1 MNTKIAK
8 IVLPAVLSIGTL
20 GAAALATTAGAS
32 TSTTVKHTTTTV
44 KHTPVAKTPVTLTGS
59 VVKAQSAKDVF
70 WFKDG
75 AKTFRVSYTA
85 KTTFAK
91 GTAASLVKGAA
102 VTVTGVEVGKAGA
115 VIRATKISA

>member
-1 MNTKIAK
+1 MNSKIAK
-8 IVLPAVLSIGTL
+8 IVLPAVLSIGSL
-20 GAAALATTAGAS
+20 GAAALATTAGA
-32 TSTTVKHTTTTV
+32 TTTTVKHTTTTV
-44 KHTPVAKTPVTLTGS
+44 KHAPVAKAPVTLKGS
-59 VVKAQSAKDVF
+59 VVKAQAAKDVF

-91 GTAASLVKGAA
+91 GTAKSLVKGAA

-115 VIRATKISA
+115 VIRATSITA